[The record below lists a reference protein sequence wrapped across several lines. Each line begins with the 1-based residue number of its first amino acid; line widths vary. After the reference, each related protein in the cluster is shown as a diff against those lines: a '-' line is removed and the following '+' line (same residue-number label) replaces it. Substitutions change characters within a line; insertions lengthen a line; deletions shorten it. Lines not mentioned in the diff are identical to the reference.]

1 MADTLSVSGT
11 DNPYVT
17 QHYSASSNEK
27 NTMTIESYF
36 KLLAAQLQNQDMTNP
51 MSNSEMMEQMTQMA
65 MVQSLSSMTEAVNT
79 SMSLTTQTYAAGLV
93 GQEIT
98 VAVTEDNSYG
108 QPVATGVK
116 YGVVESVNFVGGSP
130 TFRVVGDDKDYSLSY
145 LVGMGRVDDPYKKD
159 EEEPGEDGPGEDGP
173 GNDGSGDNAGEP
185 AAVNN
190 LFANLSKKENVPF

>member
-17 QHYSASSNEK
+17 RQYSASSNEK

-36 KLLAAQLQNQDMTNP
+36 RLLAAQLQNQDMTNP

-79 SMSLTTQTYAAGLV
+79 SMALTTQTYAAGLV

-98 VAVTEDNSYG
+98 VAVTEDNAYG

-116 YGVVESVNFVGGSP
+116 YGVVESVNFVGGEP
-130 TFRVVGDDKDYSLSY
+130 VFRISGDDKDYSLSY
-145 LVGMGRVDDPYKKD
+145 IVGMGKVDDPYNQND
-159 EEEPGEDGPGEDGP
+159 NGPGDNGP
-173 GNDGSGDNAGEP
+173 GDNEGEP
-185 AAVNN
+185 ETVKN
-190 LFANLSKKENVPF
+190 LFANLSKKENVPFLV

>member
-17 QHYSASSNEK
+17 RQYSASSNEK

-36 KLLAAQLQNQDMTNP
+36 RLLAAQLQNQDMTNP

-79 SMSLTTQTYAAGLV
+79 SMALTTQTYAAGLV

-98 VAVTEDNSYG
+98 VAVTEDNAYG

-116 YGVVESVNFVGGSP
+116 YGVVESVNFVGGEP
-130 TFRVVGDDKDYSLSY
+130 VFRISGDDKDYSLSY
-145 LVGMGRVDDPYKKD
+145 IVGMGKVDDPYNQND
-159 EEEPGEDGPGEDGP
+159 NGPGDNGP
-173 GNDGSGDNAGEP
+173 GDNGPGDNEGEP
-185 AAVNN
+185 ETVKN
-190 LFANLSKKENVPF
+190 LFANLSKKENVPFLV

>member
-1 MADTLSVSGT
+1 MADNLSVSGT
-11 DNPYVT
+11 ENPYVT
-17 QHYSASSNEK
+17 RHYSASANEK

-98 VAVTEDNSYG
+98 VAVTEDNVYG

-116 YGVVESVNFVGGSP
+116 YGVVESVTFVGGEP
-130 TFRVVGDDKDYSLSY
+130 TFRISGDDKDYSLSY
-145 LVGMGRVDDPYKKD
+145 LVGMGRVDDPYNKD
-159 EEEPGEDGPGEDGP
+159 DKGPGEDGP
-173 GNDGSGDNAGEP
+173 GNSGSGDSEGEP
-185 AAVNN
+185 GTVNT
-190 LFANLSKKENVPF
+190 LFADLSKKEDIPFLG